1 MKNLEKILKVLA
13 DKNRMRIIKLLEN
26 RKMCV
31 CELTFILGIKQPSVS
46 RHLKK
51 LRECG
56 VIQEERN
63 GYWKDYYLTK
73 NNGSYTRLLT
83 KSFKSWLNDDL
94 VIKKDL
100 SKLNKAKRE
109 VLCCK

>member
-1 MKNLEKILKVLA
+1 MRDLEQILKVLA
-13 DKNRMRIIKLLEN
+13 DKNRMRIIKLLER

-51 LRECG
+51 LRESG
-56 VIQEERN
+56 IIQEEKN
-63 GYWKDYYLTK
+63 GYWTDYYLTNK
-73 NNGSYTRLLT
+73 NRRYAQLLT
-83 KSFKSWLNDDL
+83 RSFKSWLNDDP
-94 VIKKDL
+94 VIKTDL

-109 VLCCK
+109 ILCWK

>member
-1 MKNLEKILKVLA
+1 MRDLEQILKVLA
-13 DKNRMRIIKLLEN
+13 DKNRMRIIKLLEQ

-51 LRECG
+51 LRESG
-56 VIQEERN
+56 LIQEEKN

-73 NNGSYTRLLT
+73 KNGSYAQLLT
-83 KSFKSWLNDDL
+83 KSFKSWLNDDP
-94 VIKKDL
+94 VIKTDL
-100 SKLNKAKRE
+100 SKLNKAKRKS
-109 VLCCK
+109 LCCK